1 MITYF
6 KRKSQNLST
15 AIESIYGL
23 RISNDTDKSLKLA
36 SETFTGMIDFDLE
49 KILVSETD
57 DFIEE
62 IRELNYTYFYLETI
76 VKLLLETAEIY
87 TSLNKEN
94 NALNLKIK
102 SLHLLKYIIL
112 NDKTYSEERELQ
124 ILNLERYLQN
134 DKL

>member
-23 RISNDTDKSLKLA
+23 RVSNDTDKSLKLA